1 MALMGTDAHDARSLE
16 SKSPLL
22 TRAHAHKHKH
32 GGDSKRGAGERG
44 SGSPLCSTYTR
55 VHVPSMAHFSTTGRQ
70 KKARKQRL
78 TGNG

>member
-44 SGSPLCSTYTR
+44 SGSALCSTYTR
-55 VHVPSMAHFSTTGRQ
+55 AHVLSMAHFPTTGRQ
-70 KKARKQRL
+70 TKLENKGL
-78 TGNG
+78 L